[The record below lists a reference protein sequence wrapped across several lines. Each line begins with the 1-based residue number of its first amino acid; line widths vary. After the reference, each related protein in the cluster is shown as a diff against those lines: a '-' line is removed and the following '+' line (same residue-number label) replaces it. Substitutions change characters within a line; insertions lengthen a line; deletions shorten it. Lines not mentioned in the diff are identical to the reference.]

1 MPAAPSPPTLS
12 SSAAHVLLPYA
23 SASAEACQAALA
35 GLTLPNLGRLLAHLR
50 PQPPVL
56 GDDYTLNPPHEQ
68 ALARTLGWHH
78 PDGTP
83 LPDGQ
88 LPWAAW
94 QASVRDVPC
103 AWFHPC
109 HWQVGMEQVTL
120 QPVDAL
126 QFSEAESHT
135 LFGALAPLCA
145 EDGITLMFERPD
157 RWRAEG
163 EVLRDLACASLDRVA
178 HRHLYG
184 WLPQGPAAPLL
195 LRLQNEAQ
203 MLFYT
208 HPVTD
213 ERTARGLLPINGIW
227 ISGSGSWHG
236 GTPAQPWPVTQPDTL
251 RQPALH
257 GDWVAWANAW
267 LQLDRDTVPDW
278 LARIERKQTLHLTL
292 CGERGYQSW
301 HYDPSHRPGLLQ
313 RWRTRWGQSAN
324 PVSILKA
331 L

>member
-1 MPAAPSPPTLS
+1 MSTASAPPPLS

-35 GLTLPNLGRLLAHLR
+35 GLMLPNLSRLLAHMR
-50 PQPPVL
+50 PQTPIL

-68 ALARTLGWHH
+68 ALARALGWQH

-83 LPDGQ
+83 LPDGE

-94 QASVRDVPC
+94 QAGVRDVPC

-120 QPVDAL
+120 QPADAL
-126 QFSEAESHT
+126 QFSETESRA
-135 LFGALAPLCA
+135 LLAALAPFCA
-145 EDGITLMFERPD
+145 EDGITLVFECPD

-163 EVLRDLACASLDRVA
+163 EVLRGLACASLDRVV
-178 HRHLYG
+178 HRHLHG

-208 HPVTD
+208 HSITD

-227 ISGSGSWHG
+227 ISGSGSWPG
-236 GTPAQPWPVTQPDTL
+236 GTTAQPWPVTQPDTL
-251 RQPALH
+251 RQPALR
-257 GDWVAWANAW
+257 GDWVAWSNAW

-278 LARIERKQTLHLTL
+278 LARIERKQALQLTL

-301 HYDPSHRPGLLQ
+301 RYDPAQRPSLLQ
-313 RWRTRWGQSAN
+313 RWRARWGQNTNAAA
-324 PVSILKA
+324 ILKA